1 MATSRVRDQRSQSEK
16 DGDRILYSSA
26 FRRLTGVTQVVSVS
40 ETALFHNRLT
50 HTIKVAQLAERLAQD
65 LVRGGF
71 ADEHLID
78 IGATKA
84 GALAHDLGH
93 PPFGHVAEDTL
104 RDLCTERGID
114 GFEGNAQSFRIL
126 TKLARRPSSDLGLGL
141 SPRTLNAVLK
151 YPWLRTPSPPEPG
164 ASKEERHRWKKW
176 GAYLSDKD
184 AFLEARD
191 GDTSDQRSIE
201 AEIMDWADDVSYAL
215 HDLEDFYRVG
225 LLPLERLEDERDWFT
240 ASAAIDL
247 GDEPSFDSDLFSSA
261 LRKHIGLLPKRAY
274 TGSDADRQ
282 TLHRQTNGLI
292 DAFFSAVRVNAA
304 GRLVIDSAVRHEVM
318 LLKQLTW
325 QYVVNSPALATL
337 QKGQT
342 HIIESLFC
350 MLSDWLTKERQVH
363 RLPTRLQR
371 IHDTVR
377 SDDAMT
383 GVLAA
388 PDAIAA
394 RTAADY
400 IAGLTEEQAVDL
412 YRRLYGLSSRSILEG
427 WVRW

>member
-1 MATSRVRDQRSQSEK
+1 MPATRVQDERSPSEK

-26 FRRLTGVTQVVSVS
+26 FRRLTGVTQVVSVT

-71 ADEHLID
+71 ADSNQID
-78 IGATKA
+78 VGAAKA

-93 PPFGHVAEDTL
+93 PPFGHVAEAKL
-104 RDLCTERGID
+104 SDLCTERGID

-126 TKLARRPSSDLGLGL
+126 TKLARRASAEPGLGL

-151 YPWLRTPSPPEPG
+151 YPWFRTETRPTEG
-164 ASKEERHRWKKW
+164 ASRQEKHRWKKW
-176 GAYLSDKD
+176 GAYRSEGE
-184 AFLEARD
+184 AFAEARA
-191 GDTSDQRSIE
+191 GDESAQRSIE

-225 LLPLERLEDERDWFT
+225 LLPLERLADERDWFT
-240 ASAAIDL
+240 TSAAIDL
-247 GDEPSFDSDLFSSA
+247 GDEPTFDPDLFSGA
-261 LRKHIGLLPKRAY
+261 LRKQIGLLPKRAY
-274 TGSDADRQ
+274 TGSDEDRQ
-282 TLHRQTNGLI
+282 TLHQQTNGLI
-292 DAFFSAVRVNAA
+292 DAFFSAVRVNAS
-304 GRLVIDSAVRHEVM
+304 GRLVIDAAVRHEVM
-318 LLKQLTW
+318 LIKQLTW

-337 QKGQT
+337 QQGQT
-342 HIIESLFC
+342 HIIETLFVR
-350 MLSDWLTKERQVH
+350 LYDWLMQEFQVH

-371 IHDTVR
+371 IRDAVR
-377 SDDAMT
+377 RDDAMT
-383 GVLAA
+383 GALGT
-388 PDAIAA
+388 PEAIAA

-400 IAGLTEEQAVDL
+400 IAGLTEEQAIDL